1 VTEHPDALPVAPV
14 PAEPSLLPDLRPEDA
29 SLRVRRALDASA
41 DVHLDA
47 AADAACCLRA
57 LADVM
62 CVEKLAALAPVVLAQ
77 AVMARW
83 IQMLPAEVVGL
94 YIRDAGRSAA

>member
-29 SLRVRRALDASA
+29 SLQVRRALDASA

-47 AADAACCLRA
+47 AADAACFLRA

-77 AVMARW
+77 AVMAYW
-83 IQMLPAEVVGL
+83 IQLLPAEVVGL